1 MRARAAKFYKK
12 AANLD
17 QSLEK
22 AKKKAKELKK
32 GGSFWIWLVVT
43 LAAALTLFF
52 LKRRRKN

>member
-1 MRARAAKFYKK
+1 
-12 AANLD
+12 
-17 QSLEK
+17 LEK